1 MFYYCGMKHDKRRSV
16 TRFALFAAVISI
28 AMPNAAHSTSAACSK
43 LARHESVFV
52 IAVHVADAIY
62 WNGTKITRTQFD
74 TYLRKEAR
82 AYPQAVFHVTWERVK
97 QVRAEKL
104 LQVIHS
110 HGFEIAS
117 DCSSVFF

>member
-1 MFYYCGMKHDKRRSV
+1 MKHENRWSA
-16 TRFALFAAVISI
+16 TRFALFATVVAI
-28 AMPNAAHSTSAACSK
+28 AMPSAAYSTDTACSK
-43 LARHESVFV
+43 LAQHESVFV

-82 AYPQAVFHVTWERVK
+82 AHPQAVFHVTWERVK

-110 HGFEIAS
+110 HGFETAS
-117 DCSSVFF
+117 DCSSIFF